1 MINSSK
7 YLKFVLYYQIISFYF
22 LGIFYRLSTF
32 NQYLYVIADIVFIS
46 VYLLIFERKIAYTNI
61 KLFIIFI
68 LFYLFGSFQGYDSG
82 GAFI

>member
-82 GAFI
+82 